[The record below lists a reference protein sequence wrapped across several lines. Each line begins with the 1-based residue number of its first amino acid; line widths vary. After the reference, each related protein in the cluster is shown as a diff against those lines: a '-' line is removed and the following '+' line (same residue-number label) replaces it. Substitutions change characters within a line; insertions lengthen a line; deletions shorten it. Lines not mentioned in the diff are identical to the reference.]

1 MSLKSETTTLRICGN
16 CVHAT
21 RELEPSEIRFLTGKV
36 HFNQRYLTNLVLA
49 RRYAKPLGDDEMLC
63 HKENMKVSLLEEAC
77 AFWRPRH
84 SY

>member
-21 RELEPSEIRFLTGKV
+21 RELEPNEIRVLTRTV

-49 RRYAKPLGDDEMLC
+49 RRYAKPLRDDEMLC
-63 HKENMKVSLLEEAC
+63 RKENIEVSLLEEAC

-84 SY
+84 PY